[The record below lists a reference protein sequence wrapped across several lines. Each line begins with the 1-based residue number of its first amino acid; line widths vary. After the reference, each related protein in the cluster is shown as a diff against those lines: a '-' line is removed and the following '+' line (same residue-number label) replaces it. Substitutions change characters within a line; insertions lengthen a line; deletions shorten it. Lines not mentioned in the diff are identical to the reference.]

1 MAGASR
7 RGDIQGLRAVAVVLV
22 VIYHSGIGLP
32 GGYIGVDVFFVI
44 SGYVITRML
53 TAELASS
60 GKLDLKR
67 FYLRRIRRLLPAL
80 GLMLSVVM
88 VASVLLGSI
97 GGQQVTARTGAAAAL
112 FNANTYLARFG
123 QGGYFDVSA
132 DVNALLHTWSLAVE
146 EQFYLVFPALV
157 FAAWLVGRRM
167 PRLGSARA
175 TTVTL
180 AVITVSSFVLSWA
193 FTNDYVSVFQVDAID
208 DLAKEIAF
216 YSAPTRAWQF
226 AVGGL
231 LVFVAPR
238 LVSLGTAVTTVLAAG
253 GAGLVLFAAVAF
265 DQQTPFPGTAALIPT
280 VGTLLILA
288 AGEGPGD
295 NPLSRA
301 LAVRPAQYLGD
312 LSYSWY
318 LWHWPCIVFAAALW
332 PTAGYSGSWAAVFSL
347 LPAWLAYRLV
357 ESPVRFTPQP
367 RAVRTLA
374 LAAVCITLPLVSAGV
389 LEIGHRR
396 IQQSGTIAAFN
407 DSFPF
412 HADVANGCDN
422 PTPLGERDGFECT
435 WAVDNPTGKAVLIG
449 DSNAGHFTEAFTAA
463 ANQLGLTA
471 TVATKSACPFIDL
484 AVVRNGEPDD
494 VCRQFVAGSLQSLI
508 DSQPNLVV
516 IASANG
522 YVESDAYVL
531 ESPNGDQRFEGAD
544 NKATTWELG
553 LQRTITQLQSAEIDV
568 VLVHTVPY
576 FPEWD
581 PRECAPARIL
591 LAPNSCGASRS
602 LTEADTD
609 RARVISAESAAAA
622 TTNIRTLDVADQL
635 CPGGTCSTRLGD
647 TWMYRDGGHISI
659 DASIQLT
666 PIFVELLRPES

>member
-1 MAGASR
+1 M
-7 RGDIQGLRAVAVVLV
+7 VLV

-193 FTNDYVSVFQVDAID
+193 FTNDYVSVFQVDAIE

-231 LVFVAPR
+231 LVFVAPPAGQPWNSGDHR
-238 LVSLGTAVTTVLAAG
+238 ARCWWGWACVVCCGGFRSTNPVS
-253 GAGLVLFAAVAF
+253 
-265 DQQTPFPGTAALIPT
+265 
-280 VGTLLILA
+280 
-288 AGEGPGD
+288 
-295 NPLSRA
+295 
-301 LAVRPAQYLGD
+301 
-312 LSYSWY
+312 
-318 LWHWPCIVFAAALW
+318 
-332 PTAGYSGSWAAVFSL
+332 
-347 LPAWLAYRLV
+347 
-357 ESPVRFTPQP
+357 
-367 RAVRTLA
+367 
-374 LAAVCITLPLVSAGV
+374 
-389 LEIGHRR
+389 GHR
-396 IQQSGTIAAFN
+396 S
-407 DSFPF
+407 
-412 HADVANGCDN
+412 AD
-422 PTPLGERDGFECT
+422 PDG
-435 WAVDNPTGKAVLIG
+435 WN
-449 DSNAGHFTEAFTAA
+449 
-463 ANQLGLTA
+463 
-471 TVATKSACPFIDL
+471 
-484 AVVRNGEPDD
+484 
-494 VCRQFVAGSLQSLI
+494 
-508 DSQPNLVV
+508 
-516 IASANG
+516 
-522 YVESDAYVL
+522 
-531 ESPNGDQRFEGAD
+531 
-544 NKATTWELG
+544 
-553 LQRTITQLQSAEIDV
+553 
-568 VLVHTVPY
+568 
-576 FPEWD
+576 
-581 PRECAPARIL
+581 
-591 LAPNSCGASRS
+591 
-602 LTEADTD
+602 
-609 RARVISAESAAAA
+609 
-622 TTNIRTLDVADQL
+622 VADPGRRRATGWQPIESGARGSARPI
-635 CPGGTCSTRLGD
+635 PGGSFL
-647 TWMYRDGGHISI
+647 
-659 DASIQLT
+659 
-666 PIFVELLRPES
+666 